1 MRRLRAAV
9 VLVTMISQFTI
20 RPSFNKV
27 LIEAL
32 VVIIYFTSLVI
43 PTRVNRKFFLV
54 MDMRFTVVL

>member
-43 PTRVNRKFFLV
+43 PTWVNRKFFLV